1 MWPLTWTRSLWERF
15 HGRVATRRPPP
26 DSLRSMNLGPPDT
39 NPLML
44 QFFEWNSI
52 GPEPG
57 VSWWS
62 YFGREL
68 ENIAELGVTQV
79 WLPPP
84 NKGMNKDG
92 RGYDAYDLWDLG
104 EFDQKGT
111 VPTRWGT
118 KEELLGASRT
128 AAELGVNLLVD
139 AVLNHKL
146 GADRAETVK
155 AVPVSPQDRRRR
167 IGPTREIEAW
177 TGFDFTGRNSQYSSM
192 KWAADHFNGVDYD
205 GRKTGIFRFHDKE
218 WSKYVDNELGNYD
231 YLLGINIDHTNPAVR
246 EDLLSWGPWVL
257 QTIGAQGFRLDAIKH
272 FDYTFTRDFLRKC
285 RSSIGPDVFAVG
297 EYWSPLATVL
307 EEKLHVF
314 EGTLSLFDVPLH
326 HNFHIASNRGS
337 AYDLRTILRH
347 TLVERCPFD
356 AVTFVD
362 NHDTQPGQ
370 MLESWV
376 GSRFKLIAYA
386 LILLRPAGLPC
397 VFYGDLYSDG
407 RNYDPRVA
415 DVLRKLMLARK
426 QYAYGAV
433 KDFFTSRNCIGFV
446 REGDARHDGCVVVL
460 CNDPKRQNAICAM
473 NLGRGVAGRRY
484 RLLLGETTANLDPV
498 EITPNGEGKFRAA
511 GQVAVWVPASDAD
524 GSP

>member
-1 MWPLTWTRSLWERF
+1 
-15 HGRVATRRPPP
+15 
-26 DSLRSMNLGPPDT
+26 
-39 NPLML
+39 L

-68 ENIAELGVTQV
+68 ENLAELGLTQV

-111 VPTRWGT
+111 TRTRWGS
-118 KEELLGASRT
+118 KEELLRASSI
-128 AAELGVNLLVD
+128 AADLGINILID

-146 GADRAETVK
+146 GADRPEAVK
-155 AVPVSPQDRRRR
+155 AVPVSPQDRRRA
-167 IGPTREIEAW
+167 IGRPREIEAHRSPHKAW
-177 TGFDFTGRNSQYSSM
+177 TGFDFSGRGSQYSPL
-192 KWAADHFNGVDYD
+192 KWTSDHFNGVDYD
-205 GRKTGIFRFHDKE
+205 GKKTGIFRFCDKQ

-231 YLLGINIDHTNPAVR
+231 YLLGINIDHTNPEVR
-246 EDLLSWGPWVL
+246 EDLLAWGPWVL
-257 QTIGAQGFRLDAIKH
+257 QTTGARGFRLDAVKH
-272 FDYTFTRDFLRKC
+272 FDYVTKC
-285 RSSIGPDVFAVG
+285 RSSVGSDIFAVG
-297 EYWSPLATVL
+297 EYWSSLASKL
-307 EEKLHVF
+307 EDKLHLF
-314 EGTLSLFDVPLH
+314 EGTLALFDVPLH
-326 HNFHIASNRGS
+326 YNFHTASNRGS
-337 AYDLRTILRH
+337 AFDLRTILRH

-415 DVLRKLMLARK
+415 ATLRKLMLARK
-426 QYAYGAV
+426 HHAYGPV
-433 KDFFTSRNCIGFV
+433 KDFFTSRNCIGFI
-446 REGDARHDGCVVVL
+446 REGDERREGCVVVL
-460 CNDPKRQNAICAM
+460 CNDPKR
-473 NLGRGVAGRRY
+473 
-484 RLLLGETTANLDPV
+484 
-498 EITPNGEGKFRAA
+498 RAT
-511 GQVAVWVPASDAD
+511 
-524 GSP
+524 